1 MNVAIA
7 AADRSGKLRQMI
19 QPGGFFIAA
28 GFLTQA
34 AAPALRSV
42 VLPEVNSN
50 CSSLDLAQLFDLSA
64 VLEGYNFDKLFLFL
78 NAVINQIGVGA
89 RHSLQC

>member
-1 MNVAIA
+1 
-7 AADRSGKLRQMI
+7 MI
-19 QPGGFFIAA
+19 QPGGFFIVA

-34 AAPALRSV
+34 AAPALRLV

>member
-1 MNVAIA
+1 MGLYSVAV
-7 AADRSGKLRQMI
+7 SL
-19 QPGGFFIAA
+19 FIAA

-34 AAPALRSV
+34 AAPALRLV

-78 NAVINQIGVGA
+78 SPISSKPASSYRIKTSHFYV
-89 RHSLQC
+89 